1 MIRVLFILSQI
12 MNFIKYIIFSGLF
25 VCLISIQSFAS
36 NTDSDAAD
44 QLASGIITNQIWRLQ
59 YNESAKRIYQNQA
72 ENLIKNGSSTI
83 ELTDKE
89 KQIIPQIV
97 EIYQAIP
104 ENILR
109 DPQFIAQTKQIL
121 LESLSSQEIDMLS
134 QHDTTSSQELYTKLA
149 NIDTEIF
156 LESNAAI
163 RKAVNDP
170 QFIQQYRNKIGEII
184 QQLHHLDEN
193 K

>member
-36 NTDSDAAD
+36 NTDSDAID
-44 QLASGIITNQIWRLQ
+44 RLAQGIITNQIWRLQ

-72 ENLIKNGSSTI
+72 ENLIKKGLTTI

-134 QHDTTSSQELYTKLA
+134 QRDTTSSQELYTKLA

-156 LESNAAI
+156 LESNAALH
-163 RKAVNDP
+163 KAVNDP

>member
-1 MIRVLFILSQI
+1 MIRVLFILGQI
-12 MNFIKYIIFSGLF
+12 MNFIKYIIFPGLF
-25 VCLISIQSFAS
+25 LCLISIQSFAS
-36 NTDSDAAD
+36 NTDSDAVER
-44 QLASGIITNQIWRLQ
+44 LAQGIITNQIWRLQ

-121 LESLSSQEIDMLS
+121 LESLSSQEIEMLS
-134 QHDTTSSQELYTKLA
+134 QRDTTSSQELYTKLA

-156 LESNAAI
+156 IESNAAI
-163 RKAVNDP
+163 HKAINDP

>member
-36 NTDSDAAD
+36 NTDSDAVD
-44 QLASGIITNQIWRLQ
+44 RLAQGIITNQIWRLQ
-59 YNESAKRIYQNQA
+59 YNESAKKIYQNQA
-72 ENLIKNGSSTI
+72 ENLIKNGLSTI
-83 ELTDKE
+83 GLTDKE

-121 LESLSSQEIDMLS
+121 LESLSSQEIEMLS

-163 RKAVNDP
+163 RKAVNDS

>member
-44 QLASGIITNQIWRLQ
+44 RLASGIITNQIWRLQ

-121 LESLSSQEIDMLS
+121 LESLSSQEIEMLS

>member
-12 MNFIKYIIFSGLF
+12 MNFIKYIIFPGLF
-25 VCLISIQSFAS
+25 VYLISIQSFAS
-36 NTDSDAAD
+36 NTDSDVVD
-44 QLASGIITNQIWRLQ
+44 RLAQGIIINQIWRLQ

-121 LESLSSQEIDMLS
+121 LESLSSQEIEMLS
-134 QHDTTSSQELYTKLA
+134 QRDTASSQELYTKLA

-156 LESNAAI
+156 IESNAAI
-163 RKAVNDP
+163 HKAVNDP

>member
-36 NTDSDAAD
+36 NTDSDAVD
-44 QLASGIITNQIWRLQ
+44 RLAQGIITNQIWRLQ

-109 DPQFIAQTKQIL
+109 DSQFIAQTKQIL
-121 LESLSSQEIDMLS
+121 LESLSSQEIEMLS
-134 QHDTTSSQELYTKLA
+134 QRDTTSSQELYTKLA

-163 RKAVNDP
+163 HKAVNDP

>member
-121 LESLSSQEIDMLS
+121 LESLSSQEIEMLS
-134 QHDTTSSQELYTKLA
+134 QRDTTSSQELYTKLA

-170 QFIQQYRNKIGEII
+170 QFIQQYHNKIGEII

>member
-36 NTDSDAAD
+36 NTDSDAID
-44 QLASGIITNQIWRLQ
+44 PLAQGIITNQIWRLQ

-121 LESLSSQEIDMLS
+121 LESLSSQEIEMLS

>member
-36 NTDSDAAD
+36 NTDSDAID
-44 QLASGIITNQIWRLQ
+44 RLAQGIITNQIWRLQ

-72 ENLIKNGSSTI
+72 ENLIKNGLSTI

-121 LESLSSQEIDMLS
+121 LESLSSQEIEMFS
-134 QHDTTSSQELYTKLA
+134 QPDTTSSQELYTKLA

-156 LESNAAI
+156 IESNAAI
-163 RKAVNDP
+163 HKAINDP

>member
-36 NTDSDAAD
+36 NTDSDAVD
-44 QLASGIITNQIWRLQ
+44 RLAQGIITNQIWRLQ

-121 LESLSSQEIDMLS
+121 LESLSSQEIEMLS
-134 QHDTTSSQELYTKLA
+134 QRDTTSSQELYTKLA

-156 LESNAAI
+156 IESNAAI
-163 RKAVNDP
+163 HKAINDP

>member
-36 NTDSDAAD
+36 NTDSDAVD
-44 QLASGIITNQIWRLQ
+44 RLAQGIITNQIWRLQ

-121 LESLSSQEIDMLS
+121 LESLSSQEIEMLS

-156 LESNAAI
+156 IESNAAI
-163 RKAVNDP
+163 HKAINDP

>member
-36 NTDSDAAD
+36 NTDSDAID
-44 QLASGIITNQIWRLQ
+44 PLAQGIITNQIWRLQ

-109 DPQFIAQTKQIL
+109 DPQFIGQTKQIL
-121 LESLSSQEIDMLS
+121 LESLSSQEIEMLS

-163 RKAVNDP
+163 HKAVNDP

>member
-12 MNFIKYIIFSGLF
+12 MNFIKYIIFPGLF

-36 NTDSDAAD
+36 NSDSDAVER
-44 QLASGIITNQIWRLQ
+44 LAQGIITNQIWRLR

-72 ENLIKNGSSTI
+72 ENLIKNGLSTI

-121 LESLSSQEIDMLS
+121 LESLSSQEIEMLS
-134 QHDTTSSQELYTKLA
+134 QRDTTSSQELYTKLA

-156 LESNAAI
+156 IESNPAI
-163 RKAVNDP
+163 HKAINDP

>member
-12 MNFIKYIIFSGLF
+12 MNFIKYIFFPGLF

-36 NTDSDAAD
+36 NTDSDVVD
-44 QLASGIITNQIWRLQ
+44 RLAQGIIINQIWRLQ

-134 QHDTTSSQELYTKLA
+134 QRDTTSSQELYTKLA

-163 RKAVNDP
+163 HKAVNDP

>member
-36 NTDSDAAD
+36 NTDSDAID
-44 QLASGIITNQIWRLQ
+44 RLAQGIITNQIWRLQ

-134 QHDTTSSQELYTKLA
+134 QRDTTSSQELYTKLA

-163 RKAVNDP
+163 HKAVNDP

>member
-36 NTDSDAAD
+36 NTDSDAID
-44 QLASGIITNQIWRLQ
+44 RLAQGIITNQIWRLQ
-59 YNESAKRIYQNQA
+59 YNESAKKIYQNQA
-72 ENLIKNGSSTI
+72 ENLIKNGLTTI

-121 LESLSSQEIDMLS
+121 LESLSSQEIEMLS

-163 RKAVNDP
+163 HKAVNDP

>member
-12 MNFIKYIIFSGLF
+12 MNFIKYIIFPGLF
-25 VCLISIQSFAS
+25 VYLISIQSFAS
-36 NTDSDAAD
+36 NTDSDAVD
-44 QLASGIITNQIWRLQ
+44 RLAQGIITNQIWRLQ

-121 LESLSSQEIDMLS
+121 LESLSSQEIEMLS

-156 LESNAAI
+156 IESNAAI
-163 RKAVNDP
+163 HKAINDP

>member
-12 MNFIKYIIFSGLF
+12 MNFIKYIIFPGLF

-36 NTDSDAAD
+36 NTDSDAVD
-44 QLASGIITNQIWRLQ
+44 RLAQGIITNQIWRLQ
-59 YNESAKRIYQNQA
+59 YNESAKKIYQNQA

-121 LESLSSQEIDMLS
+121 LESLSSQEIEMLS
-134 QHDTTSSQELYTKLA
+134 QRDTTSSQELYTKLA

-156 LESNAAI
+156 IESNAAI
-163 RKAVNDP
+163 HKAINDP

>member
-121 LESLSSQEIDMLS
+121 LESLSSQEIEMLS
-134 QHDTTSSQELYTKLA
+134 QRDTTSSQELYTKLA

>member
-1 MIRVLFILSQI
+1 MIRVLFILGQI
-12 MNFIKYIIFSGLF
+12 MNFIKYIIFPGLF
-25 VCLISIQSFAS
+25 LCLISIQSFAS
-36 NTDSDAAD
+36 NTDSDAVER
-44 QLASGIITNQIWRLQ
+44 LAQGIITNQIWRLQ

-121 LESLSSQEIDMLS
+121 LESLSSQEIEMLS
-134 QHDTTSSQELYTKLA
+134 QRDTASSQELYTKLA

-156 LESNAAI
+156 IESNAAI
-163 RKAVNDP
+163 HKAINDP

>member
-12 MNFIKYIIFSGLF
+12 MNFIKYIIFPGLF
-25 VCLISIQSFAS
+25 VYLISIQSFAS
-36 NTDSDAAD
+36 NTDSDAVD
-44 QLASGIITNQIWRLQ
+44 RLAQGIITNQIWRLQ

-121 LESLSSQEIDMLS
+121 LESLSSQEIEMLS
-134 QHDTTSSQELYTKLA
+134 QRDTTSSQELYTKLA

-156 LESNAAI
+156 IESNAAI
-163 RKAVNDP
+163 HKAINDP

>member
-12 MNFIKYIIFSGLF
+12 MNFINYINFPGLF

-36 NTDSDAAD
+36 NTDSDVVD
-44 QLASGIITNQIWRLQ
+44 RLAQGIITNQIWRLQ

-97 EIYQAIP
+97 EIYQVIP

-121 LESLSSQEIDMLS
+121 LESLSSQEIEMLY
-134 QHDTTSSQELYTKLA
+134 QRDKRLSQELYTKLA

>member
-1 MIRVLFILSQI
+1 MIRVLFIMSQI

-25 VCLISIQSFAS
+25 ACLISIQSFAS
-36 NTDSDAAD
+36 NTDSDAID
-44 QLASGIITNQIWRLQ
+44 RLAQGIITNQIWRLQ

-72 ENLIKNGSSTI
+72 ENLIKNGLSTI

-121 LESLSSQEIDMLS
+121 LESLSSQEIEMLS
-134 QHDTTSSQELYTKLA
+134 QPDTTSSQELYTKLA
-149 NIDTEIF
+149 NLDTEIF
-156 LESNAAI
+156 IESNAAI
-163 RKAVNDP
+163 HKAINDP

>member
-12 MNFIKYIIFSGLF
+12 MNFIKYIIFPGLF
-25 VCLISIQSFAS
+25 VYLISIQSFAS
-36 NTDSDAAD
+36 NSDSDAVE
-44 QLASGIITNQIWRLQ
+44 QLAQGIITNQIWRLQ

-72 ENLIKNGSSTI
+72 ENLIKNGLSTI

-121 LESLSSQEIDMLS
+121 LESLSSQEIEMLS
-134 QHDTTSSQELYTKLA
+134 QRDTTSSQELYTKLA

-156 LESNAAI
+156 IESNAAI
-163 RKAVNDP
+163 HKAINDP

>member
-36 NTDSDAAD
+36 NTDSDAVD
-44 QLASGIITNQIWRLQ
+44 RLAQGIITNQIWRLQ

-134 QHDTTSSQELYTKLA
+134 QRDTTSSQELYTKLA

-163 RKAVNDP
+163 HKAVNDP

>member
-12 MNFIKYIIFSGLF
+12 MNFIKYIIFPGLF

-36 NTDSDAAD
+36 NTDSDAVD
-44 QLASGIITNQIWRLQ
+44 RLAQGIITNQIWRLQ

-104 ENILR
+104 ENILQ

-121 LESLSSQEIDMLS
+121 LESLSSQEIEMLS
-134 QHDTTSSQELYTKLA
+134 QRDTTSSQELYTKLA

-156 LESNAAI
+156 IESNAAI
-163 RKAVNDP
+163 HKAINDP

>member
-12 MNFIKYIIFSGLF
+12 MNFIKYIIFPGLF

-36 NTDSDAAD
+36 NTDSDAVD
-44 QLASGIITNQIWRLQ
+44 RLAQGIITNQIWRLQ
-59 YNESAKRIYQNQA
+59 YNESAKKIYQNQA

-121 LESLSSQEIDMLS
+121 LESLSSQEIEMLS

-163 RKAVNDP
+163 HKAVNDP

>member
-12 MNFIKYIIFSGLF
+12 MNFIKYIIFPGLF

-36 NTDSDAAD
+36 NTDSDAVD
-44 QLASGIITNQIWRLQ
+44 RLAQGIITNQIWRLQ

-104 ENILR
+104 ENILQ

-121 LESLSSQEIDMLS
+121 LESLSFQEIEMLS
-134 QHDTTSSQELYTKLA
+134 QRDTTSSQELYTKLA

-156 LESNAAI
+156 IESNAAI
-163 RKAVNDP
+163 HKAINDP

>member
-36 NTDSDAAD
+36 NTDSDAID
-44 QLASGIITNQIWRLQ
+44 RLAQGIITNQIWRLQ

-109 DPQFIAQTKQIL
+109 YPQFIAQTKQIL

-163 RKAVNDP
+163 HKAVNDP

>member
-12 MNFIKYIIFSGLF
+12 MNFIKYIIFPGLF

-44 QLASGIITNQIWRLQ
+44 RLASGIITNQIWRLQ

-134 QHDTTSSQELYTKLA
+134 QRDTTSSQELYTKLA

-163 RKAVNDP
+163 HKAVNDP

>member
-36 NTDSDAAD
+36 NTDSDAID
-44 QLASGIITNQIWRLQ
+44 RLAQGIITNQIWRLQ

-72 ENLIKNGSSTI
+72 ENLIKNGLSAI

-109 DPQFIAQTKQIL
+109 DPQFIAKTKQIL
-121 LESLSSQEIDMLS
+121 LESLSSQEIEMLF
-134 QHDTTSSQELYTKLA
+134 QRDTTSSQELYTKLA

-163 RKAVNDP
+163 HKAVNDP

>member
-12 MNFIKYIIFSGLF
+12 MNFIKYIIFPGLF

-36 NTDSDAAD
+36 NTDSDAVD
-44 QLASGIITNQIWRLQ
+44 RLAQGIITNQIWRLQ
-59 YNESAKRIYQNQA
+59 YNESAKKIYQNQA

-83 ELTDKE
+83 KLTDKE

-121 LESLSSQEIDMLS
+121 LESLSSQEIEMLS

-163 RKAVNDP
+163 RKAVNVP

>member
-36 NTDSDAAD
+36 NTDSDAID
-44 QLASGIITNQIWRLQ
+44 RLAQGIITNQIWRLQ

-121 LESLSSQEIDMLS
+121 LESLSSQEIEMFS
-134 QHDTTSSQELYTKLA
+134 QPDTTSSQELYTKLA

-156 LESNAAI
+156 IESNAAI
-163 RKAVNDP
+163 HKAVNDP
-170 QFIQQYRNKIGEII
+170 QFIQHYRNKIGEII

>member
-121 LESLSSQEIDMLS
+121 LESLSSQEIEMLS
-134 QHDTTSSQELYTKLA
+134 QRDTTSSQELYTKLA

-156 LESNAAI
+156 IESNAAI
-163 RKAVNDP
+163 HKAINDP

>member
-12 MNFIKYIIFSGLF
+12 MNFIKYIIFPGLF

-36 NTDSDAAD
+36 NTDSDAVD
-44 QLASGIITNQIWRLQ
+44 RLAQGIITNQIWRQQ
-59 YNESAKRIYQNQA
+59 YNESAKKIYQNQA

-121 LESLSSQEIDMLS
+121 LESLSSQEIEMLS